1 MRRRPHFFQNFN
13 AMRSAAFHA
22 HFVCL
27 GNHNFSHEATIK
39 RRFLFVKCESILFS
53 TFRYKIVNKGSR
65 ENLKSIDPLLNSNLK
80 EEKNRSMLA
89 LLMFLMLLL
98 LLLLRQF

>member
-22 HFVCL
+22 HFVL
-27 GNHNFSHEATIK
+27 SNHNFSHEVTIIEQ
-39 RRFLFVKCESILFS
+39 RFLFVKCESILFS
-53 TFRYKIVNKGSR
+53 TFRYKIVNKGSH

-80 EEKNRSMLA
+80 EEENLSMLA
-89 LLMFLMLLL
+89 LLVFLMLLL
-98 LLLLRQF
+98 LLHQF